1 MVTDEGGYGRFGALS
16 RVDLERFFYLDDED
30 RRLIAARRRDYN
42 RLGFAL
48 QVVTVRQL
56 GMFLADPLDVPPE
69 LIDYL
74 AEQLGIEDSSC
85 VKQYTEREKTKLEHA
100 WEIQREYGLTPYAD
114 VESELAAWVADQ
126 AWMTGDGPKAMFAG
140 VVEWLRTRQALLPG
154 PRTLERLVTDGRQ
167 AGDQRLWGQL
177 TEQLPAGTS
186 SALLS
191 LLDVPE
197 DGKRRVSEL
206 ERLRKGVFRPSSKG
220 MVAALD
226 RLADL
231 IALGGQDLD
240 VSMVPPRRVI
250 GLATYGLSSKAPLL
264 RRLDPREYRL
274 AVMVA
279 TVKVLTG
286 RATDDVLELFDL
298 LMVAD
303 LMSKAERESRDEK
316 LRRYPRVSRYAGKL
330 ASAVKV
336 LLEMTEAKPGLS
348 LDMMWGLIENTA
360 TKSELRAAVAVIDDL
375 VPVDDAEL
383 NGQRLQELAGRLATV
398 RVFLPLMMRT
408 VVFGATAGGA
418 PVLAATKTLAELM
431 TAKSKLR
438 GGYLDARK
446 VDHDL
451 ISEGWKRLVYRE
463 GRPAETVDRAAY
475 TLCLLEQFH
484 RQLKHRN
491 IFAPSSTRWR
501 DPRAQLLTGEA
512 WERARETGMN
522 ALSLPTEPTALLAD
536 HATAL
541 DTAYREVAAR
551 LGGDG
556 PASVDEDGKLHLAAL
571 KAVPDPPSLVDLRRR
586 VEAMLP
592 EIDLPELVLKVMSWV
607 PGFTEAFTHASGN
620 DARVADLGL
629 SVAGVLC
636 ANAMNVGFK
645 PVTSPGVPALTRDRL
660 HHVDQNYVRLDTL
673 AAANT
678 ALVEA
683 QAEIRLAQVW
693 GGGLLASIDGI
704 RFVVPVR
711 SIHARPS
718 PKFFGRK
725 RGITWLNML
734 NDQSAGLAAKV
745 LSGTPRDSLNVIDV
759 VQLQRGGKVPEAI
772 ITDTGSYSD
781 IVFGLLHLIGIKYRP
796 QLANLPDQRLWRFDD
811 NADYGPLSQAARGRI
826 DTAKIAAHWED
837 MCRVAVSIHSC
848 EVSAHDVT
856 RMISRDGN
864 PTPLGQA
871 IAHYGRIF
879 KTLHILRLADDEPY
893 RREGKAQANLVE
905 GRHDLA
911 RRIYHGKKGEMVRT
925 YYEGMEDQLSSLG
938 LVLNCTVLWN
948 TVYSN
953 HAVEH
958 LRAQGY
964 PVLGTDEA
972 RLSAFI
978 RGHIGIDGHYAFH
991 LPDLGGGHRP
1001 LRDPD
1006 SRED

>member
-16 RVDLERFFYLDDED
+16 RVELERFFYLDDED

-85 VKQYTEREKTKLEHA
+85 VRRYTEREKTKLEHA

-140 VVEWLRTRQALLPG
+140 AVEWLRTHQALLPG

-177 TEQLPAGTS
+177 TGQLGSGTA
-186 SALLS
+186 SALIS
-191 LLDVPE
+191 LLDVPDE
-197 DGKRRVSEL
+197 GKRRVSEL

-220 MVAALD
+220 LVAALD

-231 IALGGQDLD
+231 IALGGRDLD
-240 VSMVPPRRVI
+240 VSMVPQRRVI
-250 GLATYGLSSKAPLL
+250 GLATYGLLSKAPLL

-274 AVMVA
+274 AVLVA

-298 LMVAD
+298 LMVND
-303 LMSKAERESRDEK
+303 LMSRAERESRDEK

-330 ASAVKV
+330 AAAVKV
-336 LLEMTEAKPGLS
+336 LLEMTEAKPDLS
-348 LDMMWGLIENTA
+348 LDMMWDLIENTA
-360 TKSELRAAVAVIDDL
+360 TKSELRAAVAVIDEL

-383 NGQRLQELAGRLATV
+383 NGQRLEELAGRLATV
-398 RVFLPLMMRT
+398 RTFLPLMMRT
-408 VVFGATAGGA
+408 VVFGATADGA
-418 PVLAATKTLAELM
+418 PVLAATKTLTELM
-431 TAKSKLR
+431 TAKSKLPA
-438 GGYLDARK
+438 GWLDARK

-451 ISEGWKRLVYRE
+451 IGGGWKRLVYEE
-463 GRPAETVDRAAY
+463 GRPAETVHRAAY

-491 IFAPSSTRWR
+491 IFAPSSMRWR

-522 ALSLPTEPTALLAD
+522 ALSLPTDPTALLGD

-556 PASVDEDGKLHLAAL
+556 PASVGEDGKLHLAAL
-571 KAVPDPPSLVDLRRR
+571 KAVPDPASLVDLRRR

-592 EIDLPELVLKVMSWV
+592 EIDLPELVLEVMSWM
-607 PGFTEAFTHASGN
+607 PGFAEAFTHASGN

-629 SVAGVLC
+629 SVAAVLC
-636 ANAMNVGFK
+636 ANAMNVGIK
-645 PVTSPGVPALTRDRL
+645 PVTSLGVPALTRDRL
-660 HHVDQNYVRLDTL
+660 HHVDQNYVRLETL

-683 QAEIRLAQVW
+683 QAEVRLAQVW

-745 LSGTPRDSLNVIDV
+745 LSGTPRDSLNVVDV
-759 VQLQRGGKVPEAI
+759 MQMQRGGKVPEAI

-781 IVFGLLHLIGIKYRP
+781 IVFGLLHLTGVKYRP
-796 QLANLPDQRLWRFDD
+796 QLANLPDQRLWRFVSLPITDRS
-811 NADYGPLSQAARGRI
+811 ARPPAA
-826 DTAKIAAHWED
+826 A
-837 MCRVAVSIHSC
+837 S
-848 EVSAHDVT
+848 
-856 RMISRDGN
+856 
-864 PTPLGQA
+864 TP
-871 IAHYGRIF
+871 
-879 KTLHILRLADDEPY
+879 
-893 RREGKAQANLVE
+893 
-905 GRHDLA
+905 
-911 RRIYHGKKGEMVRT
+911 
-925 YYEGMEDQLSSLG
+925 
-938 LVLNCTVLWN
+938 
-948 TVYSN
+948 
-953 HAVEH
+953 
-958 LRAQGY
+958 
-964 PVLGTDEA
+964 
-972 RLSAFI
+972 
-978 RGHIGIDGHYAFH
+978 
-991 LPDLGGGHRP
+991 
-1001 LRDPD
+1001 
-1006 SRED
+1006 

>member
-1 MVTDEGGYGRFGALS
+1 MS
-16 RVDLERFFYLDDED
+16 RVELERFFYLDDED
-30 RRLIAARRRDYN
+30 RRLIAGRRRDYN

-48 QVVTVRQL
+48 QVVTVRHL
-56 GMFLADPLDVPPE
+56 GMFLADPLDVPPD

-100 WEIQREYGLTPYAD
+100 WEIQSEYGLTPYTE

-140 VVEWLRTRQALLPG
+140 AVEWLRTRQALLPG

-167 AGDQRLWGQL
+167 AGDQRLWSQL
-177 TEQLPAGTS
+177 TGQVTADTS
-186 SALLS
+186 TALLP
-191 LLDVPE
+191 LLDAPGV
-197 DGKRRVSEL
+197 GKRRVSEL

-231 IALGGQDLD
+231 IALGGQALD
-240 VSMVPPRRVI
+240 VSMVPQRRVI
-250 GLATYGLSSKAPLL
+250 GLATYGLSSKAPQL
-264 RRLDPREYRL
+264 RRLEPREYRL
-274 AVMVA
+274 AVLVA
-279 TVKVLTG
+279 TVKVLSG

-298 LMVAD
+298 LMVTD

-330 ASAVKV
+330 AAAVKV
-336 LLEMTEAKPGLS
+336 LLEMTEVKPDLS
-348 LDMMWGLIENTA
+348 LDMMWDLIENTA
-360 TKSELRAAVAVIDDL
+360 TKSELRAAVAVIDEL

-383 NGQRLQELAGRLATV
+383 NGQRLEELAGRLATV

-408 VVFGATAGGA
+408 VVFGATADGA
-418 PVLAATKTLAELM
+418 AVLSAMKTLGELM
-431 TAKSKLR
+431 TTKSKLSAA
-438 GGYLDARK
+438 YLDARK

-451 ISEGWKRLVYRE
+451 IGGGWKRLVYRE

-484 RQLKHRN
+484 RHLKHRN
-491 IFAPSSTRWR
+491 IFAPLSSRWR
-501 DPRAQLLTGEA
+501 DPRAHLLAGDA
-512 WERARETGMN
+512 WERAREAGMN
-522 ALSLPTEPTALLAD
+522 ALSLPGDPGSLLTG
-536 HATAL
+536 HAGAV
-541 DTAYREVAAR
+541 DTAYREVASR

-556 PASVDEDGKLHLAAL
+556 PATVDEDGRLHVAAL
-571 KAVPDPPSLVDLRRR
+571 KAVPDPSSLTDLRRR
-586 VEAMLP
+586 VERMLP
-592 EIDLPELVLKVMSWV
+592 EIDLPELVLEVMSWV

-629 SVAGVLC
+629 SVAAVLC
-636 ANAMNVGFK
+636 AHAMNVGFK
-645 PVTSPGVPALTRDRL
+645 PVISPGTEALTRDRL
-660 HHVDQNYVRLDTL
+660 HHVDQNYVRLETL
-673 AAANT
+673 TAANI

-693 GGGLLASIDGI
+693 GGGLLASVDGI

-711 SIHARPS
+711 TIHARPN
-718 PKFFGRK
+718 PKYFGRK

-745 LSGTPRDSLNVIDV
+745 LSGTPRDSLNFIDV

-781 IVFGLLHLIGIKYRP
+781 IVFGLIHLTGRKYRP
-796 QLANLPDQRLWRFDD
+796 QLANLPDQRLWRFDT
-811 NADYGPLSQAARGRI
+811 NADYGPLNQAARGRI
-826 DTAKIAAHWED
+826 DTDKIAGHWED

-879 KTLHILRLADDEPY
+879 KTLHVLRLADDEPY

-911 RRIYHGKKGEMVRT
+911 RRIYHGKKGEMTRH
-925 YYEGMEDQLSSLG
+925 YYEGMEDQLSALG
-938 LVLNCTVLWN
+938 LVLNCVVLWN

-953 HAVEH
+953 RAVEQ

-964 PVLGTDEA
+964 PVLDTDEA
-972 RLSAFI
+972 KLSAFI
-978 RGHIGIDGHYAFH
+978 REHIGIDGHYAFH
-991 LPDLGGGHRP
+991 LPDLGGNHRP
-1001 LRDPD
+1001 LRNPD
-1006 SRED
+1006 SRDDD

>member
-1 MVTDEGGYGRFGALS
+1 VTDEGGYGRFGTLS
-16 RVDLERFFYLDDED
+16 RVELERFFYLDDED

-85 VKQYTEREKTKLEHA
+85 VKQYTERKKTKLEHA
-100 WEIQREYGLTPYAD
+100 WEIQREYGLTPYTE

-140 VVEWLRTRQALLPG
+140 AVDWLRTRQVLLPG

-177 TEQLPAGTS
+177 TGQLTAGTA

-191 LLDVPE
+191 LLDAP

-231 IALGGQDLD
+231 IVLGGQALD
-240 VSMVPPRRVI
+240 VSMVPQRRVI
-250 GLATYGLSSKAPLL
+250 GLATYGLSSKAPQL
-264 RRLDPREYRL
+264 RRLEPRQYRL

-279 TVKVLTG
+279 TVKVLSG

-298 LMVAD
+298 LMVTD

-330 ASAVKV
+330 AAAVKV
-336 LLEMTEAKPGLS
+336 LLEMTEVKPDLS
-348 LDMMWGLIENTA
+348 LDMMWDLIENTA
-360 TKSELRAAVAVIDDL
+360 TKSELRAAVAVIDEL

-383 NGQRLQELAGRLATV
+383 NGQRLEELAGRLATV

-408 VVFGATAGGA
+408 VVFGAAADGA
-418 PVLAATKTLAELM
+418 AVLAAMKTLGELM
-431 TAKSKLR
+431 TTKSKLSAA
-438 GGYLDARK
+438 YLDARK
-446 VDHDL
+446 IDHDL
-451 ISEGWKRLVYRE
+451 IGGGWKRLVHRE
-463 GRPAETVDRAAY
+463 GRPPETVDRAAY
-475 TLCLLEQFH
+475 TLCLL
-484 RQLKHRN
+484 
-491 IFAPSSTRWR
+491 
-501 DPRAQLLTGEA
+501 
-512 WERARETGMN
+512 
-522 ALSLPTEPTALLAD
+522 
-536 HATAL
+536 
-541 DTAYREVAAR
+541 
-551 LGGDG
+551 
-556 PASVDEDGKLHLAAL
+556 ASV
-571 KAVPDPPSLVDLRRR
+571 
-586 VEAMLP
+586 
-592 EIDLPELVLKVMSWV
+592 
-607 PGFTEAFTHASGN
+607 
-620 DARVADLGL
+620 
-629 SVAGVLC
+629 
-636 ANAMNVGFK
+636 
-645 PVTSPGVPALTRDRL
+645 
-660 HHVDQNYVRLDTL
+660 
-673 AAANT
+673 
-678 ALVEA
+678 
-683 QAEIRLAQVW
+683 
-693 GGGLLASIDGI
+693 DGI

-711 SIHARPS
+711 TIHARPN
-718 PKFFGRK
+718 PKYFGRK

-745 LSGTPRDSLNVIDV
+745 LSGTPRDSLNFIDV
-759 VQLQRGGKVPEAI
+759 VQLQRGGKVPDAI

-781 IVFGLLHLIGIKYRP
+781 IVFGLIHLTGRKYRP
-796 QLANLPDQRLWRFDD
+796 QLANLPDQRLWRIDT
-811 NADYGPLSQAARGRI
+811 NADYGPLNQAARGRI
-826 DTAKIAAHWED
+826 DTDKIAAHWED

-864 PTPLGQA
+864 PTQLGQA

-893 RREGKAQANLVE
+893 RREGKAQANLVG

-911 RRIYHGKKGEMVRT
+911 RRIYHGKKGEMTRH
-925 YYEGMEDQLSSLG
+925 YYEGMEDQLSALG
-938 LVLNCTVLWN
+938 LVLNCVVLWN

-953 HAVEH
+953 RAVEQ
-958 LRAQGY
+958 LRAQEY
-964 PVLGTDEA
+964 PVLDTDEA
-972 RLSAFI
+972 KLSAFI
-978 RGHIGIDGHYAFH
+978 REHIGIDGHYAFH
-991 LPDLGGGHRP
+991 LPDLGGNHRP
-1001 LRDPD
+1001 LRNLD
-1006 SRED
+1006 SRDDD